1 MFRNKNGEIR
11 SGWKIAEMLGI
22 VFGVLFLLIFVIQ
35 FGFTSV
41 MIATGNLD
49 QATGMATPFAYQI
62 AALLSGSMMFIQSA
76 VMIVMPIL
84 LWTRRLKKEKSA
96 LGLPPLSKHGRAMI
110 QGLAIGAGS
119 MTLTFLL
126 LLVTDSAQVLTWV
139 LQLSPSLLLMLIL
152 YILVGYSEEIICR
165 GYIQGVMR
173 QTRNPWLI
181 ILVPSLVFSL
191 LHSANQGIGL
201 IPYLNIFLI
210 GLFLSLITLT
220 SGNLYPA
227 IGFHIFWNFFQGPIY
242 GFSVSGGQE
251 NGLLTTYMK
260 GNSLL
265 NGGAFGPEGGL
276 IVTAVILLMIGV
288 WYWRTREQLPGLIA
302 QLKAGDESVVKEGAA
317 GDFQRE
323 TDQELPA
330 ESKAASPAEK
340 IEL

>member
-1 MFRNKNGEIR
+1 
-11 SGWKIAEMLGI
+11 
-22 VFGVLFLLIFVIQ
+22 
-35 FGFTSV
+35 
-41 MIATGNLD
+41 
-49 QATGMATPFAYQI
+49 
-62 AALLSGSMMFIQSA
+62 
-76 VMIVMPIL
+76 
-84 LWTRRLKKEKSA
+84 
-96 LGLPPLSKHGRAMI
+96 MI

-165 GYIQGVMR
+165 GYIQGVIR

-181 ILVPSLVFSL
+181 ILVPSLIFSL

-276 IVTAVILLMIGV
+276 IVTADILLMIGV

-302 QLKAGDESVVKEGAA
+302 QLKAGDESVVKEEAT

-330 ESKAASPAEK
+330 ESKAASQTEK